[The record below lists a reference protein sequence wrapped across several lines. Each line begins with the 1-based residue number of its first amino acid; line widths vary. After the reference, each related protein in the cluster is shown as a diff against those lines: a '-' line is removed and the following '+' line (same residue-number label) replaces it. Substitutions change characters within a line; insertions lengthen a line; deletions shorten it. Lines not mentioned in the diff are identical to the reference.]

1 MPEVAVKPLQVNE
14 EKRNY
19 PTLIIGWNTIARS
32 SFDKI
37 SSQTHNRIVGV
48 IDVEPEEKTVKHH
61 KGVPVYPGLRDFR
74 AIVEKHGVKY
84 AFIALDPQDYPSL
97 HKITLLCQKHGLEYD
112 IASDFYDVVYG
123 HSIQNVFKEV
133 FTPGPFN
140 LRRFFD
146 LTFALVTFILFL
158 PLWILVAIAIKL
170 DSRGTVLYSQE
181 RVGYGGKTFRI
192 YKFRTMV
199 QDAEKQTG
207 PTWASKSDPRITRV
221 GQFLRKT
228 RIDEIPQLLN
238 VLAGNM
244 SVIGP
249 RPERPYFVEKFK
261 ENIPMYGNRLKVKP
275 GLTGLAQVESGYDE
289 SEEDVKRK
297 LSYDITYIQKQNI
310 LLDLKIMFKTIW
322 VVLTGKGQ

>member
-1 MPEVAVKPLQVNE
+1 M
-14 EKRNY
+14 
-19 PTLIIGWNTIARS
+19 
-32 SFDKI
+32 
-37 SSQTHNRIVGV
+37 
-48 IDVEPEEKTVKHH
+48 
-61 KGVPVYPGLRDFR
+61 
-74 AIVEKHGVKY
+74 
-84 AFIALDPQDYPSL
+84 
-97 HKITLLCQKHGLEYD
+97 
-112 IASDFYDVVYG
+112 
-123 HSIQNVFKEV
+123 
-133 FTPGPFN
+133 
-140 LRRFFD
+140 
-146 LTFALVTFILFL
+146 
-158 PLWILVAIAIKL
+158 AIAIKL